1 MRSLYH
7 TVSQSMIKKNK
18 QAKFG
23 EHIFN
28 TTEEHPMKM
37 AECTLKLHPNIP
49 IKRKPRDSPSQRFTV
64 FESFAKIAWVPF
76 RENIL

>member
-1 MRSLYH
+1 
-7 TVSQSMIKKNK
+7 MIKKNK

-28 TTEEHPMKM
+28 TIEENPMKM

-49 IKRKPRDSPSQRFTV
+49 IKRKQRASPSQRFTV
-64 FESFAKIAWVPF
+64 FESFAKTSWVLF

>member
-1 MRSLYH
+1 
-7 TVSQSMIKKNK
+7 MIKKNK

-23 EHIFN
+23 EHNLDTI
-28 TTEEHPMKM
+28 EEHPMKM

-49 IKRKPRDSPSQRFTV
+49 IKRKQRASPSQRFTV
-64 FESFAKIAWVPF
+64 FESFAKTIWVLF